1 MACTSE
7 KHSGHICELTAQG
20 EIDLVHELAVDP
32 TVKCGICGAKAKDKD
47 RVCDI
52 VLLPDIDYLGDG
64 GDVKLD
70 PPHVSSSD
78 EPEKR

>member
-7 KHSGHICELTAQG
+7 KE
-20 EIDLVHELAVDP
+20 LVHQLAVEP
-32 TVKCGICGAKAKDKD
+32 TVKCGICGAKAKDPG

-64 GDVKLD
+64 GDVKL
-70 PPHVSSSD
+70 
-78 EPEKR
+78 